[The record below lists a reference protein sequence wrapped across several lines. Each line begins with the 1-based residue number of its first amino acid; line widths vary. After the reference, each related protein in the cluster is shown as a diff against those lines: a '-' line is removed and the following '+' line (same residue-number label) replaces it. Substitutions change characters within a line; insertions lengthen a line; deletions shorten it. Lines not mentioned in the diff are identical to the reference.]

1 MSDEKLNGT
10 NFIKPTRLVSMH
22 DCSFGNFIRYAIHH
36 KSTCCFFDV
45 KNTFFGLRRFFLLF
59 YIRRGNAFTYTI
71 FFSMRDSNRNKIFFV
86 IAITSVVIEIFPSN
100 WVVKSKDEEK
110 KNHEKGM
117 KWKQGR
123 TYTFEWKKKF
133 LSLVEGS
140 IRRKKTT
147 WYGEN
152 NG

>member
-45 KNTFFGLRRFFLLF
+45 KNTFFGLRRFFLPF
-59 YIRRGNAFTYTI
+59 YIPRGNAFTYTI

-100 WVVKSKDEEK
+100 WVVKSKDEERK
-110 KNHEKGM
+110 KSWKRYEM
-117 KWKQGR
+117 KTRKNSHIWM
-123 TYTFEWKKKF
+123 KKEVSKPC
-133 LSLVEGS
+133 
-140 IRRKKTT
+140 RRKHSKKEDNLI
-147 WYGEN
+147 WWK
-152 NG
+152 